1 MPAGALDGLT
11 VLKIAV
17 TGAPSTGKHQLAL
30 ALERALK
37 DAGRDAQVAVTDPS
51 TPSGGAAGHTGHTG
65 HTGYGLTLLC
75 GLESAEA
82 ARQAAD
88 QSIRSALA
96 AAGIA
101 YCVLHGSAPQRL
113 AQALGA
119 VHHLQPG
126 PRPREQQPQAR
137 SKAWVWVCDK
147 CSDPACEHRLLSDL
161 LAQRAAAPA

>member
-1 MPAGALDGLT
+1 M
-11 VLKIAV
+11 LKIAV
-17 TGAPSTGKHQLAL
+17 TGAPSTGKHQLAC

-37 DAGRDAQVAVTDPS
+37 DAGRDAQVAVTNPS
-51 TPSGGAAGHTGHTG
+51 APSGGAAGHTG

-126 PRPREQQPQAR
+126 PPRLREQQPQAR

-161 LAQRAAAPA
+161 LAQRAAASA

>member
-1 MPAGALDGLT
+1 LAGALDGLT

-17 TGAPSTGKHQLAL
+17 TGAPLTGKHQLASDL
-30 ALERALK
+30 DRALK
-37 DAGRDAQVAVTDPS
+37 EAGRDAQVAVTEPFAS
-51 TPSGGAAGHTGHTG
+51 SGGATG

-88 QSIRSALA
+88 QAIRSALA
-96 AAGIA
+96 AAGTA
-101 YCVLHGSAPQRL
+101 YCVLYGSAPQRL
-113 AQALGA
+113 GQALAA
-119 VHHLQPG
+119 VERLLPG
-126 PRPREQQPQAR
+126 SSPRKQAPAGR

-161 LAQRAAAPA
+161 LAQRAAY

>member
-1 MPAGALDGLT
+1 M
-11 VLKIAV
+11 LKIAV
-17 TGAPSTGKHQLAL
+17 TGAPSTGKHPLASD
-30 ALERALK
+30 LERALK

-51 TPSGGAAGHTGHTG
+51 APSGSAADHA
-65 HTGYGLTLLC
+65 GYGLTLLC

-96 AAGIA
+96 AAGTA
-101 YCVLHGSAPQRL
+101 YCVLYGSAPQRL
-113 AQALGA
+113 AQALAA
-119 VHHLQPG
+119 VERLLPG
-126 PRPREQQPQAR
+126 SLPRKQAPAGR

-161 LAQRAAAPA
+161 LAQRAAY

>member
-1 MPAGALDGLT
+1 

-17 TGAPSTGKHQLAL
+17 TGAPSTGKHQLASDL
-30 ALERALK
+30 VRALK
-37 DAGRDAQVAVTDPS
+37 DAGRDAQVTVTALS
-51 TPSGGAAGHTGHTG
+51 APSGGAAGHTDHF
-65 HTGYGLTLLC
+65 GYGLTLLC

-96 AAGIA
+96 ATGTA
-101 YCVLHGSAPQRL
+101 YCVLYGSAPQRL
-113 AQALGA
+113 EQALGA
-119 VHHLQPG
+119 VERLLPG
-126 PRPREQQPQAR
+126 LLPRKQAPAGR

-161 LAQRAAAPA
+161 LAQRAAY